1 MKINIFFIIVFLI
14 FCFNIKS
21 EVNMNIYLQAPL
33 EFCSYPDIKE
43 GVIDITYIKIEKHW
57 HRGEYEKIF
66 PLIKL
71 ITFISPMEEEAWELG
86 CWLLINAIAP
96 KYKGGKRKEI
106 EEYGINFLKE
116 GIEKNKES
124 GKLYWE
130 LAWIYYQKKNYEKSL
145 EYLKEAERYISD
157 YKVENLK
164 AHIFEK
170 TGKIDEAI
178 KVWKKIKK
186 MYPLHKDIADR
197 FINKLKK
204 EKNNGKNS
212 GRNN

>member
-1 MKINIFFIIVFLI
+1 MKKNIFFIIVFLI

-21 EVNMNIYLQAPL
+21 EVSMNIYLQAPL

-43 GVIDITYIKIEKHW
+43 GVVDIIYIKIEENW
-57 HRGEYEKIF
+57 HNGEYKKIF

-71 ITFISPMEEEAWELG
+71 IAFISPEEEEAWELG
-86 CWLLINAIAP
+86 CWFLMNAIAP
-96 KYKGGKRKEI
+96 EYEGEKRKEI
-106 EEYGINFLKE
+106 EEYGIDFLKE
-116 GIEKNKES
+116 GIEKNKKS

-130 LAWIYYQKKNYEKSL
+130 LAWIYYRKKNYEKSL
-145 EYLKEAERYISD
+145 EYLEKAEKYISD

-186 MYPLHKDIADR
+186 MYPLHKNVADR
-197 FINKLKK
+197 FINKLEK
-204 EKNNGKNS
+204 EKNNGNFEKN
-212 GRNN
+212 N